1 MQILEDIIRVTKDE
15 WNFLQDA
22 FKVDMRA
29 IDENGDPLPKE
40 DLEREFSIGNG
51 EEMAELIRT
60 HDFKVGTNPITYTFE
75 FDNGEKIYLN
85 LYIEEWGG
93 LVEWTFDSDQDGE
106 AEYDLELRTEWDQYN
121 KHTGEIDIKYVCM
134 FEIV

>member
-1 MQILEDIIRVTKDE
+1 MQILEDIIRISRAE
-15 WNFLQDA
+15 WNMLQDA

-29 IDENGDPLPKE
+29 IDENGDALPKE
-40 DLEREFSIGNG
+40 DLERDLSIGNG

-60 HDFKVGTNPITYTFE
+60 HDFRVGTNPASYTFE

-106 AEYDLELRTEWDQYN
+106 AAYDLELCTEWDQYN